1 MRASGLFQLPEDIF
15 YNILLYIEQ
24 PVYVSRVV
32 CQQIAPLCSSARR
45 FVDDESPL
53 WEIILGGYYLT
64 GSQPKSQSAYQAR
77 TQRRSSKRLRRTT
90 AKHDV
95 IHAHF
100 VLRDQTEM
108 ALQEVADMAISKTP
122 KPLSL
127 ARLRGI
133 IHNYG
138 PILNI
143 NQRSAV
149 GGTFLVDC
157 CRARCVKESVI
168 LACVKE
174 LIERFGA
181 SPNVPAT
188 EGTSYQQVAKKHHN
202 TLPALVVAATRGM
215 PHVVKYLV
223 EHTSASLD
231 EKGTSRFRLFM
242 NPKKSICGTYSPL
255 EFAEKMRAAELEN
268 GATQGQLHSL
278 NECIRLLKEKHT
290 SQNDIAT

>member
-1 MRASGLFQLPEDIF
+1 MSELYFFNLPEDIL
-15 YNILLYIEQ
+15 YNILLYLEQ

-32 CQQIAPLCSSARR
+32 CQQIAPLCSAAKRI
-45 FVDDESPL
+45 VDEDSPI
-53 WEIILGGYYLT
+53 WDIILGGYYLDGT
-64 GSQPKSQSAYQAR
+64 RPGSANAYKAR

-90 AKHDV
+90 AKQDV
-95 IHAHF
+95 IHATF

-127 ARLRGI
+127 ARLKAVI
-133 IHNYG
+133 NNYG

-143 NQRSAV
+143 NQRSAI

-157 CRARCVKESVI
+157 CRARCVKECVI

-174 LIERFGA
+174 LIEHYGA

-188 EGTSYQQVAKKHHN
+188 EGSSYQQVNKKQHS

-215 PHVVKYLV
+215 PSVVKYLIG
-223 EHTSASLD
+223 HTSARTN
-231 EKGTSRFRLFM
+231 EKGNCRFRLFT
-242 NPKKSICGTYSPL
+242 NPKKSICGVYTPL
-255 EFAEKMRAAELEN
+255 EFAEKMRQAELEN
-268 GATQGQLHSL
+268 GATDGQLVSL
-278 NECIRLLKEKHT
+278 NQCIRLLKKNVQIRGT
-290 SQNDIAT
+290 SCS